1 MRPVG
6 AELFRAGGRTDMM
19 KHRIRQNGIH
29 ENGQNKMDE
38 ANGQNIAK
46 NKDDGIVSC
55 RNNTTDAVLM
65 KGNKQTLKKHKI
77 KWKLQIDGS

>member
-1 MRPVG
+1 
-6 AELFRAGGRTDMM
+6 
-19 KHRIRQNGIH
+19 
-29 ENGQNKMDE
+29 MDE